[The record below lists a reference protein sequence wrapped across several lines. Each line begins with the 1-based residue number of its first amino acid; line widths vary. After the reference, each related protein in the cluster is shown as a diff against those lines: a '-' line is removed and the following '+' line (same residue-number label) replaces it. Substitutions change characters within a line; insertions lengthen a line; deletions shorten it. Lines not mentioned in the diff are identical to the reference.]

1 MVIQDGLNWDDTF
14 GIVQSLKV
22 RYPQVNF
29 EELSLRTLLQWIVSL
44 PEFDDDPSLVND
56 DILIQIFTAWY
67 EEVVQ

>member
-1 MVIQDGLNWDDTF
+1 MVLQDSLNWDDTF

>member
-14 GIVQSLKV
+14 GVVQSLKV